1 MTLLKFIANWYKRTN
16 MTIISYI
23 GVLLAALWFT
33 AAQNQTTSGSSGTS
47 SELDFGPV
55 NFGGYDNYVYRD
67 NVTAVQLVISE

>member
-1 MTLLKFIANWYKRTN
+1 MPLLQLVANWYRRIN
-16 MTIISYI
+16 MTIITYT

-33 AAQNQTTSGSSGTS
+33 VAQNQTADGSNSTS
-47 SELDFGPV
+47 SELIFGPV

>member
-1 MTLLKFIANWYKRTN
+1 

-33 AAQNQTTSGSSGTS
+33 VAQNQTINGSNSTS

-67 NVTAVQLVISE
+67 NVTAVQLVITE

>member
-1 MTLLKFIANWYKRTN
+1 MPLLQLVTNSYRRIN

-33 AAQNQTTSGSSGTS
+33 VAQNQTINGSNSTS

-67 NVTAVQLVISE
+67 NVTAVQLVITE

>member
-1 MTLLKFIANWYKRTN
+1 MPLLQLVINWCKRIN
-16 MTIISYI
+16 MTIITYI

-33 AAQNQTTSGSSGTS
+33 VAQNQTADASNSTS

-67 NVTAVQLVISE
+67 NVTAAQLVITE